1 MISPWHHDMKI
12 GISDGSVAFES
23 GNVRPGQGR
32 EDFLAT
38 PLGRLARPEL
48 INKEWW
54 HLHVK
59 PEPGIAA
66 NVLFRGDLLHQV
78 YILMGMPSDKAK
90 DGWTEEHELER
101 KTLHDAWLRRELG
114 NPPYDYAWGTIKS
127 EYDAKG
133 CVSEIIVTY
142 AK

>member
-1 MISPWHHDMKI
+1 MKFNVT
-12 GISDGSVAFES
+12 DGSVTFEH
-23 GNVRPGQGR
+23 GNVDRRQGR
-32 EDFLAT
+32 EEFLAT
-38 PLGRLARPEL
+38 PLGKLAQPEL

-59 PEPGIAA
+59 PEPGVAA
-66 NVLFRGDLLHQV
+66 NVLFRGDRLHQV
-78 YILMGMPSDKAK
+78 YVLMTIPSDKDK

-101 KTLHDAWLRRELG
+101 KALHDAWLRREIG
-114 NPPYDYAWGTIKS
+114 KPPYDYAWGSIAS

>member
-1 MISPWHHDMKI
+1 MNISVF
-12 GISDGSVAFES
+12 DGSVSFDLGDVKCS
-23 GNVRPGQGR
+23 QRR
-32 EDFLAT
+32 EEFLQT
-38 PLGRLARPEL
+38 PLGKLARPEL

-54 HLHVK
+54 HLHLK

-66 NVLFRGDLLHQV
+66 NVLFKGDRLHQV
-78 YILMGMPSDKAK
+78 YILMGIPSDK
-90 DGWTEEHELER
+90 DPQGWTEEHELER
-101 KTLHDAWLRRELG
+101 KSLHDTWLRRAIG
-114 NPPYDYAWGTIKS
+114 KPPYDYEWGAITS

>member
-1 MISPWHHDMKI
+1 MKI
-12 GISDGSVAFES
+12 DVTDGSVAFE
-23 GNVRPGQGR
+23 PGDVKRSQGR
-32 EDFLAT
+32 EDFLQS
-38 PLGRLARPEL
+38 PLGMLARPEL

-54 HLHVK
+54 HLHIK

-66 NVLFRGDLLHQV
+66 NVLFRGDRLNQV
-78 YILMGMPSDKAK
+78 YILLPIPSDNDK

-101 KTLHDAWLRRELG
+101 KAIHDAWLRRELG
-114 NPPYDYAWGTIKS
+114 KPPYEYPWGAVTS

-142 AK
+142 AP